1 MLVLSREHNQEIVI
15 STESGEIISLMVI
28 EIRGNKVRLGFDASR
43 KVQIHRREVFEAI
56 HGPLSGHLAKNKASR
71 KEVAD
76 TADKEHKSD
85 GGTASLHIQP
95 QHDPQPPDPA

>member
-1 MLVLSREHNQEIVI
+1 MLFLSRQHDEEVVI
-15 STESGEIISLMVI
+15 RTPSGDVITLAVI
-28 EIRGNKVRLGFDASR
+28 EIRGNKVRIGFDAGR
-43 KVQIHRREVFEAI
+43 DVEIHRREVFEAI

-71 KEVAD
+71 KD